1 MLKSIKKHGGYRP
14 K

>member
-1 MLKSIKKHGGYRP
+1 MLKSIKKHGSYSP